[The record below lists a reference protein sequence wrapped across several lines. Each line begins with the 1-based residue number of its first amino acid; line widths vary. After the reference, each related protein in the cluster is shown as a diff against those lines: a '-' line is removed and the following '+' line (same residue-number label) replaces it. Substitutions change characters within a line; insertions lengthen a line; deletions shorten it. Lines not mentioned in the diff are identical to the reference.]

1 LTFKS
6 MASSGI
12 PLRLR
17 LALGSAVLL
26 SLAISAFGIIAYETS
41 KRGALEAAEGRAR
54 AAVLSLAT
62 RSSLSLREA
71 VRPLSEAAADPA
83 VIEALRSGVPSEAAH
98 EVLARLPAD
107 SVLSVAVG
115 LRSRSGQVVLSLNRE
130 LPTWAFDESESPD
143 SAGFGRARVRSD
155 SIWYEVTA
163 PVYDRGT
170 LLGDVVR
177 VRRVRATRATVETV
191 SDLMGEDGALLF
203 GNQDGSLWTDL
214 RRTVD
219 GPPGQAVNRYR
230 KEGRDFIVAI
240 SPLPGT
246 PYLFA
251 AEFPVAAVLA
261 PARTLVRDFIAIGV
275 VLVGFGLVVGGWA
288 STRVTKPLTE
298 LTQAAEAITAGNR
311 PGAASGLAGGD
322 ELVRLQRAFQAMTNS
337 VRQARE
343 ELERQ
348 VQDRTRALEDLRASE
363 EALRVA
369 DRRKDD
375 FLAMLAHELR
385 NPLAPIRNAVHLFKL
400 KSPSDPDL
408 AWGRDVIDRQV
419 VQMSRLLD
427 DLLDVS
433 RISHNRLELRMQRV
447 DLASVLTSAIE
458 TSRPLIDGAGH
469 ELTVVVPPEP
479 LYLDADPVRLAQ
491 VFSNLLNNSA
501 RYTTRSGHIR
511 VSAEQQNGEVQV
523 SVADDGVGIT
533 PEALPHV
540 FDMFTQVKPSLDGG
554 LGIGLALARGLVGLH
569 GGQVFAE
576 SDGPGRGSTFTVRL
590 PLAAA
595 VPVSEPA
602 EPDGDPGPTVQRRLL
617 IVDDLEDAANSLAT
631 LLRLEGH
638 EVWTAHDGAEAFDA
652 ADLARPEIVLLDL
665 GMPKVDGYET
675 CRRIRRQAWGRAMTI
690 IAVTGWGQVD
700 DRRRTA
706 EAGFDLHLVK
716 PVDPARL
723 LKLLDSGPD
732 IRCQR
737 REGASRQ

>member
-1 LTFKS
+1 

-17 LALGSAVLL
+17 LSLGSAVLL
-26 SLAISAFGIIAYETS
+26 SLAISAFGIIAYQTT

-62 RSSLSLREA
+62 RSSLSLREV
-71 VRPLSEAAADPA
+71 VRPLTEAAADPA
-83 VIEALRSGVPSEAAH
+83 VIEALRSGVPSPAAH
-98 EVLARLPAD
+98 DALARLPAD
-107 SVLSVAVG
+107 SVLTVAVG

-143 SAGFGRARVRSD
+143 SAGFGRARARSD

-163 PVYDRGT
+163 PVYAGGT

-177 VRRVRATRATVETV
+177 VRRVRATRVTVETV

-203 GNQDGSLWTDL
+203 GNQDGSLWTNL
-214 RRTVD
+214 RRPVD
-219 GPPGQAVNRYR
+219 GPPGQGVSRYR

-261 PARTLVRDFIAIGV
+261 PARSLVRDFVAIGV
-275 VLVGFGLVVGGWA
+275 VLVGFGLVAGGWA

-311 PGAASGLAGGD
+311 PGSASGLAGGD
-322 ELVRLQRAFQAMTNS
+322 EMIRLQRAFQTMTDS

-348 VQDRTRALEDLRASE
+348 VQDRTRALEDLSKSE
-363 EALRVA
+363 EALRLA

-385 NPLAPIRNAVHLFKL
+385 NPLAPIRNAVHLFKI

-408 AWGRDVIDRQV
+408 VWGRDVIDRQV
-419 VQMSRLLD
+419 AQMSRLLD

-433 RISHNRLELRMQRV
+433 RISHNRLELRLQRV
-447 DLASVLTSAIE
+447 DLESILTSAIE

-469 ELTVVVPPEP
+469 ELTIALPAEP
-479 LYLDADPVRLAQ
+479 LHLEADPVRLAQ

-501 RYTTRSGHIR
+501 RYSARAGHIR
-511 VSAEQQNGEVQV
+511 LSAERWDGKVLV
-523 SVADDGVGIT
+523 SVTDDGVGIT

-540 FDMFTQVKPSLDGG
+540 FDMFTQVRPSLDGG
-554 LGIGLALARGLVGLH
+554 LGVGLSLAKGLVGLH

-576 SDGPGRGSTFTVRL
+576 SDGAGRGSRFTVQL
-590 PLAAA
+590 PLAVPHTAPRDGRAA
-595 VPVSEPA
+595 EPA
-602 EPDGDPGPTVQRRLL
+602 DPPAPSVHRRLL
-617 IVDDLEDAANSLAT
+617 IVDDLEDTADSLAA
-631 LLRLEGH
+631 LLRLQGH

-665 GMPKVDGYET
+665 GMPKLDGYET
-675 CRRIRRQAWGRAMTI
+675 CRRIRKQAWGKHLTIVAM
-690 IAVTGWGQVD
+690 TGWGQAD
-700 DRRRTA
+700 DRRRTE

-723 LKLLDSGPD
+723 LKLLDCVPGVRAQGP
-732 IRCQR
+732 
-737 REGASRQ
+737 EGVSLR

>member
-1 LTFKS
+1 

-17 LALGSAVLL
+17 LSLGSAVLL
-26 SLAISAFGIIAYETS
+26 SLAISAFGIIAYQTS

-62 RSSLSLREA
+62 RSSLSLREV
-71 VRPLSEAAADPA
+71 VRPLSEAAADPV
-83 VIEALRSGVPSEAAH
+83 VIEALRSGVPSPAAH
-98 EVLARLPAD
+98 EALARLPAD
-107 SVLSVAVG
+107 SVLTVAVG
-115 LRSRSGQVVLSLNRE
+115 LRSRAGQVVLSLNRE

-143 SAGFGRARVRSD
+143 SAGFGRARARSD

-163 PVYDRGT
+163 PVYDGGT

-177 VRRVRATRATVETV
+177 VRRVRATRATIETV

-203 GNQDGSLWTDL
+203 GNQDGSLWTNL
-214 RRTVD
+214 RRPVD
-219 GPPGQAVNRYR
+219 GPPGQGVSRYR

-261 PARTLVRDFIAIGV
+261 PARSLVRDFVAIGV
-275 VLVGFGLVVGGWA
+275 VLVGFGLVASGWA

-311 PGAASGLAGGD
+311 PGSTSGLAGGD
-322 ELVRLQRAFQAMTNS
+322 ELIRLQRAFQAMTDS

-343 ELERQ
+343 ELERR
-348 VQDRTRALEDLRASE
+348 VHDRTRALEDLRKSE
-363 EALRVA
+363 EALRLA

-385 NPLAPIRNAVHLFKL
+385 NPLAPIRNAVHLFKI

-408 AWGRDVIDRQV
+408 VWGRDVIDRQV
-419 VQMSRLLD
+419 AQMSRLLD

-433 RISHNRLELRMQRV
+433 RISHNRLELRLQRV
-447 DLASVLTSAIE
+447 DLESVLTSAIE

-469 ELTVVVPPEP
+469 ELTIALPAEP
-479 LYLDADPVRLAQ
+479 LYLEADPVRLAQ

-501 RYTTRSGHIR
+501 RYTARAGHIR
-511 VSAEQQNGEVQV
+511 LSAERRDGKVLV
-523 SVADDGVGIT
+523 SVTDDGVGIT

-540 FDMFTQVKPSLDGG
+540 FDMFTQVRPSLDGG
-554 LGIGLALARGLVGLH
+554 LGVGLSLAKGLVGLH

-576 SDGPGRGSTFTVRL
+576 SDGAGRGSRFTVQL
-590 PLAAA
+590 PLAVPYTAPRDGRAA
-595 VPVSEPA
+595 EPA
-602 EPDGDPGPTVQRRLL
+602 GPPAPSVQRRLL
-617 IVDDLEDAANSLAT
+617 IVDDLEDTADSLAA
-631 LLRLEGH
+631 LLRLQGH

-665 GMPKVDGYET
+665 GMPKVNGYET
-675 CRRIRRQAWGRAMTI
+675 CRRIREQVWGKHLTI
-690 IAVTGWGQVD
+690 IAVTGWGQAD
-700 DRRRTA
+700 DRRRTE

-723 LKLLDSGPD
+723 LKLLDSGPGGLA
-732 IRCQR
+732 QGP
-737 REGASRQ
+737 EGVSLQ

>member
-1 LTFKS
+1 
-6 MASSGI
+6 MAKSGI
-12 PLRLR
+12 PLRIR
-17 LALGSAVLL
+17 LSLGSAVLL
-26 SLAISAFGIIAYETS
+26 SLAVGAFGIIAYQSS
-41 KRGALEAAEGRAR
+41 KRGALEAAESRAR
-54 AAVLSLAT
+54 AAVLSLAA
-62 RSSLSLREA
+62 RSSVNLREV
-71 VRPLSEAAADPA
+71 VRPLAQVATDPA
-83 VIEALRSGVPSEAAH
+83 VIEALRSGIPSLAAH
-98 EVLARLPAD
+98 EALARLPAD

-115 LRSRSGQVVLSLNRE
+115 LRSRAGQVVLSLDRE

-163 PVYDRGT
+163 PVYDGGR

-191 SDLMGEDGALLF
+191 SDLMGENGALLF

-214 RRTVD
+214 RRPVD
-219 GPPGQAVNRYR
+219 GPPGQGVNRYR

-261 PARTLVRDFIAIGV
+261 PARTLVRDFIAIGA
-275 VLVGFGLVVGGWA
+275 VLVGLGLVVGGWA
-288 STRVTKPLTE
+288 SARVTKPLTE

-311 PGAASGLAGGD
+311 PGAAAGRAGGD
-322 ELVRLQRAFQAMTNS
+322 ELVRLQRAFQAMTDS
-337 VRQARE
+337 VRHARE

-348 VQDRTRALEDLRASE
+348 VQDRTRALEDLQASE

-400 KSPSDPDL
+400 KNPSDPDL

-433 RISHNRLELRMQRV
+433 RISHNRLELRLQRV
-447 DLASVLTSAIE
+447 DLTSVLTSAIE

-469 ELTVVVPPEP
+469 ELTVVVPSEP
-479 LYLDADPVRLAQ
+479 LHLDADPVRLAQ

-511 VSAEQQNGEVQV
+511 VSAEQRNGEVLV

-540 FDMFTQVKPSLDGG
+540 FDMFTKVRPSLDGG
-554 LGIGLALARGLVGLH
+554 LGVGLSLARGLVGLH
-569 GGQVFAE
+569 GGRLFAE
-576 SDGPGRGSTFTVRL
+576 SDGPGRGSRFTVRL
-590 PLAAA
+590 PLAAPLQA
-595 VPVSEPA
+595 SQGVAKS
-602 EPDGDPGPTVQRRLL
+602 DDDLRPTVQRRLL

-675 CRRIRRQAWGRAMTI
+675 CRRIRQQAWGRHMTI
-690 IAVTGWGQVD
+690 VAVTGWGQTD
-700 DRRRTA
+700 DRRRTE

-723 LKLLDSGPD
+723 LKLLESGTG
-732 IRCQR
+732 IGFQWS
-737 REGASRQ
+737 EGASR

>member
-1 LTFKS
+1 
-6 MASSGI
+6 MAHSGI

-17 LALGSAVLL
+17 LSLGSAVLL
-26 SLAISAFGIIAYETS
+26 SLAISAFGIIAYQTT
-41 KRGALEAAEGRAR
+41 KRGALEAAESRAR
-54 AAVLSLAT
+54 AAVLSLSA
-62 RSSLSLREA
+62 RSSVNLREA
-71 VRPLSEAAADPA
+71 VRPLAQVAMDPA
-83 VIEALRSGVPSEAAH
+83 VIEALRSGVPSPAAH
-98 EVLARLPAD
+98 EALAGLPAD

-163 PVYDRGT
+163 PVYDGGT

-191 SDLMGEDGALLF
+191 SDLMGENGALLF

-214 RRTVD
+214 RRPVD
-219 GPPGQAVNRYR
+219 GPPRPDVTRYR

-251 AEFPVAAVLA
+251 AEFPVAAVLV
-261 PARTLVRDFIAIGV
+261 PARSLVRDFIAIGL

-288 STRVTKPLTE
+288 STKVTKPLTE
-298 LTQAAEAITAGNR
+298 LTQAAEAIAAGHR
-311 PGAASGLAGGD
+311 PEAASGLAGGD
-322 ELVRLQRAFQAMTNS
+322 ELVRLQRAFQAMTDS
-337 VRQARE
+337 ERQARE

-348 VQDRTRALEDLRASE
+348 IRDRTRAVVDLQASE
-363 EALRVA
+363 EALRAA

-408 AWGRDVIDRQV
+408 VWGRDVIDRQV
-419 VQMSRLLD
+419 AQMSRLLD

-433 RISHNRLELRMQRV
+433 RISHNRLELRLQRV
-447 DLASVLTSAIE
+447 NLASVLTSAIE

-469 ELTVVVPPEP
+469 ELTVAVPES
-479 LYLDADPVRLAQ
+479 LHLDADPVRLAQ
-491 VFSNLLNNSA
+491 VLSNLLNNSA
-501 RYTTRSGHIR
+501 RYTPRSGHIR
-511 VSAEQQNGEVQV
+511 VSAQRRDGEVLV

-540 FDMFTQVKPSLDGG
+540 FDMFTQVRPALDGG
-554 LGIGLALARGLVGLH
+554 LGIGLSLARGLVRLH
-569 GGQVFAE
+569 GGELFAE
-576 SDGPGRGSTFTVRL
+576 SDGPGRGSRFTVRL
-590 PLAAA
+590 PLAAPPSA
-595 VPVSEPA
+595 AEPKA
-602 EPDGDPGPTVQRRLL
+602 EPDGNREPAVQRRLL

-631 LLRLEGH
+631 LLRLQGH

-652 ADLARPEIVLLDL
+652 ADLARPEVVLLDL

-675 CRRIRRQAWGRAMTI
+675 CRRIRQQAWGRHMTI

-700 DRRRTA
+700 DRRRTE

-716 PVDPARL
+716 PVDPVRL
-723 LKLLDSGPD
+723 VELLDHPPD
-732 IRCQR
+732 LERHMAPSR
-737 REGASRQ
+737 RGGSP

>member
-1 LTFKS
+1 
-6 MASSGI
+6 M
-12 PLRLR
+12 
-17 LALGSAVLL
+17 
-26 SLAISAFGIIAYETS
+26 
-41 KRGALEAAEGRAR
+41 
-54 AAVLSLAT
+54 
-62 RSSLSLREA
+62 
-71 VRPLSEAAADPA
+71 
-83 VIEALRSGVPSEAAH
+83 
-98 EVLARLPAD
+98 
-107 SVLSVAVG
+107 
-115 LRSRSGQVVLSLNRE
+115 
-130 LPTWAFDESESPD
+130 
-143 SAGFGRARVRSD
+143 
-155 SIWYEVTA
+155 
-163 PVYDRGT
+163 
-170 LLGDVVR
+170 
-177 VRRVRATRATVETV
+177 
-191 SDLMGEDGALLF
+191 
-203 GNQDGSLWTDL
+203 TD
-214 RRTVD
+214 
-219 GPPGQAVNRYR
+219 
-230 KEGRDFIVAI
+230 
-240 SPLPGT
+240 
-246 PYLFA
+246 
-251 AEFPVAAVLA
+251 
-261 PARTLVRDFIAIGV
+261 
-275 VLVGFGLVVGGWA
+275 
-288 STRVTKPLTE
+288 
-298 LTQAAEAITAGNR
+298 
-311 PGAASGLAGGD
+311 
-322 ELVRLQRAFQAMTNS
+322 S

-348 VQDRTRALEDLRASE
+348 VQDRTRALEELRVSE

-400 KSPSDPDL
+400 KNPPDPDL

-433 RISHNRLELRMQRV
+433 RISHNRLELRLQRV

-469 ELTVVVPPEP
+469 ELTVVVPSEP
-479 LYLDADPVRLAQ
+479 LHLDADPVRLAQ

-511 VSAEQQNGEVQV
+511 VSAEQRNGEVQV

-540 FDMFTQVKPSLDGG
+540 FDMFTQVRPSLDGG
-554 LGIGLALARGLVGLH
+554 LGVGLALARGLVGLH

-576 SDGPGRGSTFTVRL
+576 SDGPGRGSRFTVRL
-590 PLAAA
+590 PLAASLPA
-595 VPVSEPA
+595 SEGAA
-602 EPDGDPGPTVQRRLL
+602 EPDDALGPAVQRRLL
-617 IVDDLEDAANSLAT
+617 IVDDLEDTANSLAT
-631 LLRLEGH
+631 LLRLQGH

-665 GMPKVDGYET
+665 GMPKADGYET
-675 CRRIRRQAWGRAMTI
+675 CRRIRQQAWGRAMVI

-732 IRCQR
+732 IGRQR
-737 REGASRQ
+737 REGASRH

>member
-1 LTFKS
+1 
-6 MASSGI
+6 MAGSGI
-12 PLRLR
+12 PLRFR
-17 LALGSAVLL
+17 ISLGSAVLL
-26 SLAISAFGIIAYETS
+26 SLAISAFGIIAYQMS

-62 RSSLSLREA
+62 RSSLTLPEV
-71 VRPLSEAAADPA
+71 VRPLTAAAANPA
-83 VIEALRSGVPSEAAH
+83 VIEALRSGVPSPAAH
-98 EVLARLPAD
+98 EALTRLPAD
-107 SVLSVAVG
+107 SVLTVAVG

-143 SAGFGRARVRSD
+143 SAGFGRARARSD

-177 VRRVRATRATVETV
+177 VRRVRATRATIDTV
-191 SDLMGEDGALLF
+191 SDLLGEDGALLF
-203 GNQDGSLWTDL
+203 GNQDGSLWTNL
-214 RRTVD
+214 RRPVE
-219 GPPGQAVNRYR
+219 GPPVPGATRYR
-230 KEGRDFIVAI
+230 KEGRDFLVAI

-275 VLVGFGLVVGGWA
+275 VLVGFGLVAGGWA

-298 LTQAAEAITAGNR
+298 LTRAAEAITAGNR
-311 PGAASGLAGGD
+311 PNTPSGLAGGD
-322 ELVRLQRAFQAMTNS
+322 ELIRLQRAFQAMTDS

-363 EALRVA
+363 EALRAA

-400 KSPSDPDL
+400 KSPSDPVL

-419 VQMSRLLD
+419 AQMSRLLD

-433 RISHNRLELRMQRV
+433 RISHNRLELRLERI
-447 DLASVLTSAIE
+447 DLTSVLTSAIE

-469 ELTVVVPPEP
+469 ELTLALPAEP
-479 LYLDADPVRLAQ
+479 LCLQADPVRLAQ

-501 RYTTRSGHIR
+501 RYTAPAGHIR
-511 VSAEQQNGEVQV
+511 LSAERRDGEVLV
-523 SVADDGVGIT
+523 SVTDDGLGIT

-540 FDMFTQVKPSLDGG
+540 FDMFTQVRPSLDGG
-554 LGIGLALARGLVGLH
+554 LGIGLSLARGIVGLH
-569 GGQVFAE
+569 GGQVTAE
-576 SDGPGRGSTFTVRL
+576 SDGANRGSRFTVRL
-590 PLAAA
+590 PLAAPHTA
-595 VPVSEPA
+595 SSEKRA
-602 EPDGDPGPTVQRRLL
+602 TDHDRIPGPSVQRRLL
-617 IVDDLEDAANSLAT
+617 IVDDLEDTANSLAT
-631 LLRLEGH
+631 LLRLQGH

-675 CRRIRRQAWGRAMTI
+675 CRRIRQQTWGKNMTI
-690 IAVTGWGQVD
+690 IAVTGWGQMD
-700 DRRRTA
+700 DRRRTE

-716 PVDPARL
+716 PVDPASL
-723 LKLLDSGPD
+723 LKLLDSGPRERD
-732 IRCQR
+732 PRP
-737 REGASRQ
+737 EGASLQ